1 MLIGT
6 NEVANRLKISNRAV
20 QIKCKRAG
28 LVKIG
33 NQYQITREVAEQWYK
48 IADAKERTET
58 EPKEKISKSSHRTD
72 AKNKFNSSFLI
83 IILSI
88 VVLMVLILFY
98 TNLKDLKDEIR
109 AYKEQISKK
118 DTMYSNEINKL
129 NKKLF
134 DARDIIHNQELEIQY
149 LKIKDTVRT
158 RSKW

>member
-1 MLIGT
+1 
-6 NEVANRLKISNRAV
+6 
-20 QIKCKRAG
+20 
-28 LVKIG
+28 
-33 NQYQITREVAEQWYK
+33 
-48 IADAKERTET
+48 
-58 EPKEKISKSSHRTD
+58 
-72 AKNKFNSSFLI
+72 
-83 IILSI
+83 
-88 VVLMVLILFY
+88 MVLILFY

>member
-33 NQYQITREVAEQWYK
+33 NQFQITREVAEQWYK
-48 IADAKERTET
+48 IADAKKRTET

-88 VVLMVLILFY
+88 VVLMVSILFY
-98 TNLKDLKDEIR
+98 FHLKDEIR
-109 AYKEQISKK
+109 AYKEQITKK

-149 LKIKDTVRT
+149 LKIKDTVRIQ
-158 RSKW
+158 SKW